1 MVTFFINT
9 ISTAVGTTEVIAFT
23 ATEKSMLVGGTV
35 VNLLGSTV
43 PFNLKLRR
51 GATDVYLHKGK
62 RIETGETFA
71 LDASRKTV
79 LAVGDKLVVSADA
92 DSAMDIVF
100 SILQGVS

>member
-1 MVTFFINT
+1 MATIFINT
-9 ISTAVGTTEVIAFT
+9 ISTNVGTTEVVAFT

-35 VNLLGSTV
+35 VNLIGSTV

-62 RIETGETFA
+62 RVEVGETFA

-79 LAVGDKLVVSADA
+79 LSTGDKLVVSADA
-92 DSAMDIVF
+92 DTSVDIVF

>member
-1 MVTFFINT
+1 MATIFINT
-9 ISTAVGTTEVIAFT
+9 ISNTVGTTEVIAFT

-62 RIETGETFA
+62 RIATGETFA
-71 LDASRKTV
+71 LEESRKTV
-79 LAVGDKLVVSADA
+79 LSVGDKLVVSADV
-92 DSAMDIVF
+92 DSAVDVVF

>member
-1 MVTFFINT
+1 MATIFINT
-9 ISTAVGTTEVIAFT
+9 ISSAVGTTEVIAFT

-51 GATDVYLHKGK
+51 GSTDVYLHKGK
-62 RIETGETFA
+62 RVATGETFA
-71 LDASRKTV
+71 LDESRKTV

-92 DSAMDIVF
+92 ASAVDVVF

>member
-1 MVTFFINT
+1 MVTSFINT
-9 ISTAVGTTEVIAFT
+9 ISISVGTAEVIAFT
-23 ATEKSMLVGGTV
+23 GSEKSMLAGGTV

-51 GATDVYLHKGK
+51 GSTDVYLHKGK
-62 RIETGETFA
+62 RIDSGETFA

-92 DSAMDIVF
+92 DNAMDIVF

>member
-1 MVTFFINT
+1 MVTSFINT
-9 ISTAVGTTEVIAFT
+9 ISTAIGTSEVIAFT

-62 RIETGETFA
+62 RIEAGETFA

-79 LAVGDKLVVSADA
+79 LDVGDKLVVSADS
-92 DSAMDIVF
+92 DSAVDIVF
-100 SILQGVS
+100 SILKGVS